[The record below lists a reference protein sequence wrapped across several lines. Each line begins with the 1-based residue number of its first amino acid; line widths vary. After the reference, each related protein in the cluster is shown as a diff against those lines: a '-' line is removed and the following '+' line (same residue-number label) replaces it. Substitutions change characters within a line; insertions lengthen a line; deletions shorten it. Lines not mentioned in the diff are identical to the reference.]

1 MTELGEQEDITS
13 NTAKQVFIRLTGYE
27 LFEGVGG
34 KKDSYR
40 VILK

>member
-13 NTAKQVFIRLTGYE
+13 NAAKQVFIRLTRNG
-27 LFEGVGG
+27 LFERVGG
-34 KKDSYR
+34 RKDSYR